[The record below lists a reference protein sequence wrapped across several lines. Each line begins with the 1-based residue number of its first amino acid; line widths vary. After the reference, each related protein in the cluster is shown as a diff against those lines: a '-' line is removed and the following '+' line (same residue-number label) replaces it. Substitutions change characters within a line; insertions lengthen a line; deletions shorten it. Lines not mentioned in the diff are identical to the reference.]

1 VSVLTL
7 IALAAVLGLVL
18 GHTPAIAQD
27 VAVAVIRYDP
37 FAEPDLTQPPQTRP
51 VASARNQA
59 WSPVLR
65 ATLVAGRGS
74 MVNLGG
80 TILNIGDEAHG
91 YRLLEVGEGEAVFSK
106 GDSRLVLTTSQGER

>member
-1 VSVLTL
+1 MSVLTL

-37 FAEPDLTQPPQTRP
+37 FAEPDLTQPPQTRQG
-51 VASARNQA
+51 ASARNQA

-74 MVNLGG
+74 MELRRAKHAGG
-80 TILNIGDEAHG
+80 LPHPRYQFPPRAQLCH
-91 YRLLEVGEGEAVFSK
+91 
-106 GDSRLVLTTSQGER
+106 